1 MKGVFKLSTITL
13 LIILSVI
20 IVAFCQDEYDDIDE
34 KPTSQFTEKI
44 IILYRNF
51 FTHVETKIVSF
62 HTLLLNN
69 YSISYP
75 YDVVIF
81 FFIGCL
87 VKILFSCVFSCK
99 KKDNYVYN
107 TQDNAEGLYNIINV
121 RKYFLNLL
129 IIETQ

>member
-1 MKGVFKLSTITL
+1 MKGVFKLSTFSL
-13 LIILSVI
+13 LIILSFI
-20 IVAFCQDEYDDIDE
+20 LGAFCQGEYDNIDE
-34 KPTSQFTEKI
+34 QQFTEKI
-44 IILYRNF
+44 IIFYKNF
-51 FTHVETKIVSF
+51 FTQVETKIISF
-62 HTLLLNN
+62 HNLLLNK

-75 YDVVIF
+75 YDIVVF

-87 VKILFSCVFSCK
+87 IKILFSCVFSCK
-99 KKDNYVYN
+99 KQDNYVYN

>member
-1 MKGVFKLSTITL
+1 MKGVFKLSTFTL

-62 HTLLLNN
+62 HTLLLNK

-75 YDVVIF
+75 YDVVFF